1 MFFAANSSAALGF
14 GFIDRGLG
22 LNQADGSQVDGRFGG
37 QGLDIGCESLEA
49 LIDRLVLLLEAL
61 IELNNLRS
69 LILREGAMVAVLLDD
84 AIQGTDCLVV
94 VDADGADL
102 VGD

>member
-22 LNQADGSQVDGRFGG
+22 LNQADGSQVDGRFSG

-49 LIDRLVLLLEAL
+49 LIDRLVLL
-61 IELNNLRS
+61 
-69 LILREGAMVAVLLDD
+69 
-84 AIQGTDCLVV
+84 
-94 VDADGADL
+94 
-102 VGD
+102 